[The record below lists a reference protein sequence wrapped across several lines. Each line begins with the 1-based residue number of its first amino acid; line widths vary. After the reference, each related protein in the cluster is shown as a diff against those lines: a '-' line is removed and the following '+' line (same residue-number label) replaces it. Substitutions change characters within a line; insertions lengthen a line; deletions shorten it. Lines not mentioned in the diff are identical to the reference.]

1 MLGRKKRRAPAH
13 DNWTEA
19 FWLFGFLAFWVFPF
33 RMQEF
38 LQRTGDRQSS
48 SHCSHRRFSQRLH
61 ALYERRPLLM
71 NSIVG
76 GLVYVVGEIIV
87 QLQNVDSRVSLT
99 PNYPSN
105 VTQINIVATNKF
117 ENSKQNKPTIA
128 YLNCVLERNT
138 RIFTLDRFDLIDWHR
153 VLHIGALGV
162 VENGVLMLLWYR
174 LLAKVVGNNV
184 RTLTVI
190 VKCILDQIFFASQQ
204 DAIFLGYCG
213 YLHNNTWQAAFEE
226 VKKQFI
232 TTWLNDC
239 SLWPIVNFI
248 GFAYVPTFLQ
258 PTYMSCVQ
266 LFWQIYISS
275 VAAPNKLDEGARDMG
290 EGHMVTIP
298 FTPAPIAE
306 QDAKSHR
313 TLRKGLMHV
322 SERVKTMEDSNPYP
336 HNPSNP
342 PVWSIADQKAREE
355 ALGHAKVSGVVMTG
369 LVCLRS
375 ILHRI

>member
-1 MLGRKKRRAPAH
+1 M
-13 DNWTEA
+13 
-19 FWLFGFLAFWVFPF
+19 VFAG
-33 RMQEF
+33 
-38 LQRTGDRQSS
+38 T
-48 SHCSHRRFSQRLH
+48 RRFSHRLH
-61 ALYERRPLLM
+61 ALYEKRPLLM

-87 QLQNVDSRVSLT
+87 QLQNANSSMSAA

-105 VTQINIVATNKF
+105 VTQINVTANH
-117 ENSKQNKPTIA
+117 EELSKSNRPTIS
-128 YLNCVLERNT
+128 YLSCVLERNRNFINT
-138 RIFTLDRFDLIDWHR
+138 PNLDMIDWRR

-174 LLAKVVGNNV
+174 LLAKMVGTNA

-213 YLHNNTWQAAFEE
+213 YLHSNTLQAAYEE

-239 SLWPIVNFI
+239 SLWPVVNFI
-248 GFAYVPTFLQ
+248 GFAYVPTSLQ
-258 PTYMSCVQ
+258 PTYMSFVQ

-275 VAAPNKLDEGARDMG
+275 VAAPNKSEEDLRNLDEGG
-290 EGHMVTIP
+290 MVTIP
-298 FTPAPIAE
+298 LTPNPLLLQQ
-306 QDAKSHR
+306 QDSKSSSHP

-322 SERVKTMEDSNPYP
+322 NERVKTMEGNSQSYP
-336 HNPSNP
+336 HHSAGPQTP
-342 PVWSIADQKAREE
+342 PLWSVSDQKARDE
-355 ALGHAKVSGVVMTG
+355 ALGHAKLSGLVMTG
-369 LVCLRS
+369 LVGLRA